1 MRASAVIE
9 IDPVAD
15 HAAGVVQGFEPV
27 AMDALLLQCP
37 DQAFDQSVL
46 LGRMWRDELLSQS
59 VAAHQ
64 CRIAAA
70 GKDEPIV
77 GAGRVQNFV

>member
-1 MRASAVIE
+1 MRAPAVIE

-77 GAGRVQNFV
+77 GA